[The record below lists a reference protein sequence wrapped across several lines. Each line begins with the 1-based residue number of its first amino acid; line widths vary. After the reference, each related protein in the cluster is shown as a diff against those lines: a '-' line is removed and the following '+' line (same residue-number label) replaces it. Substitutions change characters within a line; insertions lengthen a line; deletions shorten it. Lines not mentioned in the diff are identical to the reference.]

1 MLSQIMSAL
10 HPREGERGDEVSV
23 ATGGC
28 PSYFA
33 KLAVVPCP
41 APPRSAVGGGAPFPV
56 RGGIVS
62 SLQLSVN
69 LAWHRAAQWQEVGP
83 GFEPSVCWS
92 LSPYHPSPCTH
103 SSRLAGWSLSV
114 SFSSLRTALS
124 LGLRIRNVCPVA
136 PRSKVGP
143 AASLQVLCG
152 AHHRSHIRT

>member
-1 MLSQIMSAL
+1 MRFLWQQEAVLATLRSWPWSHAR
-10 HPREGERGDEVSV
+10 HPHTLPWV
-23 ATGGC
+23 
-28 PSYFA
+28 
-33 KLAVVPCP
+33 
-41 APPRSAVGGGAPFPV
+41 GGAPFPAP
-56 RGGIVS
+56 GGIVS

-69 LAWHRAAQWQEVGP
+69 PAWHRAAQWQEVGP

-103 SSRLAGWSLSV
+103 SRRLAGWSLSV
-114 SFSSLRTALS
+114 SFSSLRKALS
-124 LGLRIRNVCPVA
+124 LGPPLRLRIRDVCPVA